1 MARAFVPHII
11 TDDTALVAGP
21 YQIERSLRFDRNG
34 TPGLYSEGFGSDG
47 NRRKW
52 TLSLWLKPNMPITDG
67 ANRSLFGLNNTG
79 NNRCLLYTS
88 PSPRDRQKARMPSS
102 A

>member
-67 ANRSLFGLNNTG
+67 ANRSLFGLTNTG
-79 NNRCLLYTS
+79 NNREEIALSLIHI
-88 PSPRDRQKARMPSS
+88 
-102 A
+102 

>member
-34 TPGLYSEGFGSDG
+34 TPGLYSEGSV
-47 NRRKW
+47 
-52 TLSLWLKPNMPITDG
+52 S
-67 ANRSLFGLNNTG
+67 
-79 NNRCLLYTS
+79 YTHL
-88 PSPRDRQKARMPSS
+88 RAHET
-102 A
+102 